1 MTKQLPRSIEKLL
14 SKLYLVNCGFNEKL
28 TYENTGNTKI
38 KKTLGKT
45 ENAILHDL
53 TRPTV
58 NCGRQTSVNTFFRL
72 LNKHFPPRPKFL
84 KIFNKNTRILHSKIV
99 NSEFQTWKLKMM
111 DTIKKL
117 ENTLPPKTILSNC
130 FRKEHCPMRGAC
142 LTENVLNYTKICCDN
157 EKDKPKS
164 YKGICKTTFKKL

>member
-1 MTKQLPRSIEKLL
+1 
-14 SKLYLVNCGFNEKL
+14 
-28 TYENTGNTKI
+28 
-38 KKTLGKT
+38 
-45 ENAILHDL
+45 
-53 TRPTV
+53 
-58 NCGRQTSVNTFFRL
+58 
-72 LNKHFPPRPKFL
+72 
-84 KIFNKNTRILHSKIV
+84 
-99 NSEFQTWKLKMM
+99 M

-164 YKGICKTTFKKL
+164 YKGICKTTFKKLKANHKKSFNEKKQERYKIIY